1 MMLTVEGLSKRFGGF
16 LAVNQVSF
24 EVREGE
30 ILGLIGPNGSGKST
44 TFNLI
49 AGNLRP
55 TSGSVRLQGKEIAGL
70 PAYAICHKGVGRTFQ
85 IPRPF
90 RKLSLL
96 ENVMLA
102 AYYGRRRE
110 YRARR
115 SSAQSRRGARYGR
128 APIRCDSADRWA
140 WRCRAQ
146 EARTCPCA
154 RHQAALAP
162 GRREPGWSRLEQKW
176 SALPNCST
184 ISEPEWA

>member
-30 ILGLIGPNGSGKST
+30 ILGLIGPKRLGQEHDLQSYCGKS
-44 TFNLI
+44 
-49 AGNLRP
+49 APDVGVGPPARQGNR
-55 TSGSVRLQGKEIAGL
+55 RFAGL
-70 PAYAICHKGVGRTFQ
+70 RHLPQRGRAHLSDSTALPQTFAS
-85 IPRPF
+85 
-90 RKLSLL
+90 RKRDARSLL
-96 ENVMLA
+96 R
-102 AYYGRRRE
+102 RRRE